1 MLYRRRSFILFIFYF
16 SPEAFS
22 TRTSINSPL
31 RNWNCADTTAGRSS
45 ETDPHRKLFQ
55 RENGCCETVPPLRI
69 VKRYSPLWWAAIYN
83 HDLKK
88 IKIKRQ
94 TTRNPVS
101 RNLFRNIFLRGT
113 CEILFQTLGEKKN
126 PKKLKGSATRKKDN
140 KLEIDCKIERERL

>member
-1 MLYRRRSFILFIFYF
+1 MCHAPLTPIDTLLNVVQAQEFYFILFFYF

-22 TRTSINSPL
+22 TRTSINPPPPSEIGTAQTQL
-31 RNWNCADTTAGRSS
+31 RADRPKRTQA
-45 ETDPHRKLFQ
+45 HRKLFQ

-101 RNLFRNIFLRGT
+101 RNLFRNIFLHTT
-113 CEILFQTLGEKKN
+113 CEILFQTLGEKKKN
-126 PKKLKGSATRKKDN
+126 PKKIK
-140 KLEIDCKIERERL
+140 RLRD